1 LELLLI
7 PLFCALLVF
16 SFRKRENAGMVA
28 LAGSIFTLLM
38 TFYYAY
44 DFPVDNKFH
53 YGINISWINLAGIRF
68 RLGMDG
74 IGMLM
79 LLLTNLLIPI
89 IIGSGM
95 NKEWERPGLYYG
107 MVLFMQFALNG
118 VFMALDGLMFY
129 IFWELT
135 LIPIY
140 FICAIWGGEN
150 RIRITMKFFLYTF
163 AGSLLMLL
171 ALILGYFNTQGMYS
185 FSIEALYKIALTP
198 TQAYWMMLAFFVAFA
213 IKIPVFPFHTWQ
225 PDTYTAAP
233 PQGTMLLSGIM
244 LKMGLFGLLRWM
256 LPIVP
261 EALPQLQHLL
271 ITLAIVGVVYA
282 SVIAVRQNDMK
293 RLLAYSSMGHV
304 GLIAA
309 GILTAGLA
317 GIQGG
322 LLQMLNH
329 GINVVGLFFIAD
341 IIERRTGKRDLPSLG
356 GIAGSAPKLATAF
369 MIIMMGSVAVPLT
382 NGFVGEFMLLKGLF
396 DLHWAYAAAGGLS
409 VIFTAVYM
417 LRAYQFSMFGEQG
430 KAVEG
435 FTDLDKRE
443 LFILGVICIL
453 VLLLGVYPQ
462 PILNLTAPAVHH
474 LLEVISQAKSITP

>member
-1 LELLLI
+1 VELLLI
-7 PLFCALLVF
+7 PLLSALLAF
-16 SFRKRENAGMVA
+16 PFRKGPNAGRVA
-28 LAGSIFTLLM
+28 LSGSILTLLV

-44 DFPVDNKFH
+44 DFPVDYKYH
-53 YGINISWINLAGIRF
+53 YGINADWIDIAGIRF

-79 LLLTNLLIPI
+79 LILTNLLVPLI
-89 IIGSGM
+89 IASGIK
-95 NKEWERPGLYYG
+95 KEWDRPGLYYG

-118 VFMALDGLMFY
+118 VFMALDGMLFY

-171 ALILGYFNTQGMYS
+171 AFILGYFNTQGMYS
-185 FSIEALYKIALTP
+185 FSIEALYKIAFSP
-198 TQAYWMMLAFFVAFA
+198 AQAYWVMLAFFVAFA
-213 IKIPVFPFHTWQ
+213 VKIPVFPFHTWQ

-256 LPIVP
+256 LPLAP
-261 EALPQLQHLL
+261 EALPQLQHVL
-271 ITLAIVGVVYA
+271 ITLAIIGVVYA
-282 SVIAVRQNDMK
+282 SVIAIRQDDLK

-309 GILTAGLA
+309 GIMTVGVA

-322 LLQMLNH
+322 LLQMFNH

-356 GIAGSAPKLATAF
+356 GIAVKAPRLAIAF
-369 MIIMMGSVAVPLT
+369 MVIMLGSVAVPLT

-396 DLHWAYAAAGGLS
+396 DLHWAYASVGGLT

-417 LRAYQFSMFGEQG
+417 LRAYQFSMLGEAG
-430 KAVEG
+430 PAAEG
-435 FTDLDKRE
+435 FKDLDTRE
-443 LFILGVICIL
+443 MIILGVLCTL
-453 VLLLGVYPQ
+453 VVLLGVYPQ
-462 PILNLTAPAVHH
+462 PILDLTAPATQH
-474 LLEVISQAKSITP
+474 LLDILSQTKAINP